1 MRIRR
6 IRLVLPARMKPRAGA
21 EARLIAEAAAEALS
35 NGGAV
40 NGPLIVQGA
49 GRSGATLATEVS
61 ARIATAG
68 PTKGKI

>member
-21 EARLIAEAAAEALS
+21 DARLIAEAAAEALA

-40 NGPLIVQGA
+40 NGPLIVPGA
-49 GRSGATLATEVS
+49 GRTGAALATEIS

-68 PTKGKI
+68 PYKGPR